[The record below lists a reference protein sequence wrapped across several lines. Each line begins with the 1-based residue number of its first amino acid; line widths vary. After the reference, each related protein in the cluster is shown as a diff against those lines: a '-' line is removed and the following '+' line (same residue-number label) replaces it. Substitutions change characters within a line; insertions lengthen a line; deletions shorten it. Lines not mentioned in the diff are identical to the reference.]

1 MRPLVSATRIGHSY
15 RPLVSGPRTGAAWT
29 SCAGMSYVPRWP
41 RVDCGSSMHRLEF
54 TLKTPWA
61 DGTTA
66 LLLSPQELLEKLSAL
81 VPPPRQHLIRYH
93 GVLAPA
99 SADRGQI
106 VPGPSALAS
115 VSDNGGSGQ
124 ANDHHRHGH
133 RVEWARLL
141 ARVFQIDVTVC
152 PSCGG
157 RMKLIAALT
166 AGASV
171 YRYLEGVGLPS
182 RAPPIAPARIDRQL
196 EFDEGA

>member
-1 MRPLVSATRIGHSY
+1 M
-15 RPLVSGPRTGAAWT
+15 
-29 SCAGMSYVPRWP
+29 
-41 RVDCGSSMHRLEF
+41 
-54 TLKTPWA
+54 
-61 DGTTA
+61 
-66 LLLSPQELLEKLSAL
+66 LEKLSAL
-81 VPPPRQHLIRYH
+81 VPPPRLHLIRYH

-99 SADRGQI
+99 SADRAQI
-106 VPGPSALAS
+106 VPGPSPLTSAS
-115 VSDNGGSGQ
+115 DVCDGGSGQ